1 MNNKDIWTTHPYWV
15 TFDYGDYLWEGVR
28 VYANNKTEVR
38 QLMRGQYGRKV
49 KIHEIEL
56 EEE

>member
-1 MNNKDIWTTHPYWV
+1 MKNKDIWSTRPYWV
-15 TFDYGDYLWEGVR
+15 TFDYGDYLWESVR